1 MKNILLLN
9 DFSPEAEHALAYG
22 TMLAT
27 ALNAQ
32 LLVWNINEYA
42 TSMATRRQLVYV
54 LKDGQPQVTQPTEKE
69 ALSSM
74 ADHPLITILDKK
86 DINNRTIHEVACKND
101 VQLIIRGVKDIH
113 ARLDSMSAQVV
124 TKSCCPLMLIPA
136 QAPLNLFKQLAYIAD
151 LRYCRNN
158 INGYLKELAH
168 ELQANLSIAH
178 ISVASIPEPE
188 AEYAK
193 ELYRKV
199 IGPNPHNINLSFNQI
214 KERDVKKAADVL
226 VHVMQTDLLVM
237 TYNKYHFSMLTDK
250 ENMAQMH
257 DLNVPL
263 LVFPS

>member
-9 DFSPEAEHALAYG
+9 DFSAEAEHALAYG

-27 ALNAQ
+27 ALNAK
-32 LLVWNINEYA
+32 LLVWNIDNYA
-42 TSMATRRQLVYV
+42 SSMNANRQLVYLQKNGAQQFV
-54 LKDGQPQVTQPTEKE
+54 KPTEQE
-69 ALSSM
+69 VLSSM
-74 ADHPLITILDKK
+74 TEHPLINLLSKE
-86 DINNRTIHEVACKND
+86 DINNRTIHEVAGKND
-101 VQLIIRGVKDIH
+101 VQLVIKGVNTIYEP
-113 ARLDSMSAQVV
+113 LDTISAQVV
-124 TKSCCPLMLIPA
+124 TKSCYPLMLIPRN
-136 QAPLNLFKQLAYIAD
+136 APLNLFKQFAYIAD

-158 INGYLKELAH
+158 INGFLKELAH
-168 ELQANLSIAH
+168 NVQANLSIAH

-199 IGPNPHNINLSFNQI
+199 VGPNPNNISLSFNQI
-214 KERDVKKAADVL
+214 KERNVKKAADVL

-237 TYNKYHFSMLTDK
+237 TYNKYHFSMLTAKDNTA
-250 ENMAQMH
+250 ELH